1 MKKQLIIVF
10 ILFVAAPAFSQQLP
24 QFTQYMYNTIS
35 INPAYAGSRDAF
47 SVVGLHRSQWADFEG
62 APTTQTLS
70 LHSPL
75 RNDKVGLGLSVINDN
90 AGYEN
95 YTYVYGDF
103 AYRLDLSED
112 VTLRLGLKAG
122 MSYYNLEDELFGFP
136 DVANDP
142 YFQQQINRWTPNFG
156 AGFYLSS
163 QNWYIGGSAPKLINN
178 NNNEYS
184 EYLALE
190 QVHYYLTAGYVFD
203 LTDNVKLRPTT
214 LLKAT
219 SGAPLSVDVTAT
231 AIFNEKF
238 YLGGT
243 YRFDDAVGGFLDIE
257 LFDGFRAGYAYEYP
271 ISDIRPYTSGS
282 HEIILIYELRRKNT
296 RYKSPRFF

>member
-1 MKKQLIIVF
+1 MKKQFLILLV
-10 ILFVAAPAFSQQLP
+10 LFVAAPAFAQQLP

-35 INPAYAGSRDAF
+35 VNPAYAGSRDAF
-47 SVVGLHRSQWADFEG
+47 SIVGLHRSQWADFEG

-70 LHSPL
+70 VHSPL
-75 RNDKVGLGLSVINDN
+75 SNDKIGLGLSVINDN

-95 YTYVYGDF
+95 YTYAYGDF
-103 AYRLDLSED
+103 AYRLDLSAD
-112 VTLRLGLKAG
+112 ITLRLGLKAG
-122 MSYYNLEDELFGFP
+122 MSYYNLDEELFTDP
-136 DVANDP
+136 DVMNDP
-142 YFQQQINRWTPNFG
+142 FFQDRLNRWNPNFG
-156 AGFYLSS
+156 IGFYLSS
-163 QNWYIGGSAPKLINN
+163 QDWYVGLSAPKLVGNTDERYN
-178 NNNEYS
+178 D
-184 EYLALE
+184 YLALE
-190 QVHYYLTAGYVFD
+190 DVHYYLTAGYVFD
-203 LTDNVKLRPTT
+203 LSDNVKLRPTT

-238 YLGGT
+238 YLGGS

-257 LFDGFRAGYAYEYP
+257 IFDGFRAGYAYEYP

-282 HEIILIYELRRKNT
+282 HEILLIYEIRRKNT